1 MRKSFI
7 VTINEFFR
15 FFLGSGRKLGN
26 VGNLG
31 FFFRLFLFRLS
42 NFGLILKIENS
53 EEGNSENKFRRFRR
67 FRVFDLPLLSLFS
80 VYTLCFFCFLFL
92 LCLNLLFYAIGL
104 RLPKMQIY
112 VQSGTN
118 KEQCVLYLFKVKKAH
133 QIDISDRKIVFDL
146 NFDK

>member
-26 VGNLG
+26 LRILG
-31 FFFRLFLFRLS
+31 IFFRLFLFRLS
-42 NFGLILKIENS
+42 NFCLILKIE
-53 EEGNSENKFRRFRR
+53 NSENKFRRFRL

-80 VYTLCFFCFLFL
+80 VRALCFFCFVFL

-104 RLPKMQIY
+104 RLPNMQIY
-112 VQSGTN
+112 VQIGTN
-118 KEQCVLYLFKVKKAH
+118 KKQCVLYLFKVKKAH

-146 NFDK
+146 NLDK

>member
-26 VGNLG
+26 LRILG
-31 FFFRLFLFRLS
+31 IFFRLFLFRLS
-42 NFGLILKIENS
+42 NFCLILKIE
-53 EEGNSENKFRRFRR
+53 NSENKFRRFRL

-80 VYTLCFFCFLFL
+80 VHALCFFCFVFL

-104 RLPKMQIY
+104 RLPNMQIY
-112 VQSGTN
+112 VQIGTN
-118 KEQCVLYLFKVKKAH
+118 KKQCVLYLFKVKKAH

-146 NFDK
+146 NLDK

>member
-53 EEGNSENKFRRFRR
+53 EEGNSGNKFRR

-80 VYTLCFFCFLFL
+80 VHTLCFFCFLFL